1 MSAPVKPGNETDRL
15 SELRSLGI
23 LDSEPAERFNRV
35 TRLAQRL
42 LNVPSAVITLV
53 DEDRNWY
60 LSQQGLDNT
69 GTSRDDSFCAHAILG
84 NDILEVPD
92 ATRDERFYDNPFVTG
107 KTGLRFYAGCPIVG
121 PKGSV
126 LGTLCVFDTQP
137 RVLSADDASS
147 LRDLARMVESEIIA
161 LDLAV
166 TDPLTGV
173 GNRRGFELSA
183 PSLLEV
189 CRRRRL
195 RATVLFFDLDE
206 FKSLNDSFGHEAG
219 DAALVEFAKL
229 LQTTFRNS
237 DIIARYGGDEFVVLL
252 ADTGDPTLALERF
265 QAFLVSRNAHPS
277 SSYPLG
283 FSVGTTVIDP
293 TADIALDEM
302 IALANASMYEMKRA
316 HGVAD

>member
-1 MSAPVKPGNETDRL
+1 MSAAAKPDNEAQRL
-15 SELRSLGI
+15 DELRSLGL

-53 DEDRNWY
+53 DDDRIWY
-60 LSQQGLDNT
+60 LSKQGLDNT
-69 GTSRDDSFCAHAILG
+69 GTSRNDSFCSHAIFG
-84 NDILEVPD
+84 TDILEVPD
-92 ATRDERFYDNPFVTG
+92 ATRDQRFFDNPYVTG
-107 KTGLRFYAGCPIVG
+107 KSGIRFYAGCPIAG
-121 PKGSV
+121 PQGSI

-137 RVLSADDASS
+137 RVLSSGDASS

-189 CRRRRL
+189 CRQRHL
-195 RATVLFFDLDE
+195 SATVMFFDLDE
-206 FKSLNDSFGHEAG
+206 FKAVNDTFGHDAG
-219 DAALVEFAKL
+219 DQALIEFAKL

-237 DIIARYGGDEFVVLL
+237 DI
-252 ADTGDPTLALERF
+252 
-265 QAFLVSRNAHPS
+265 
-277 SSYPLG
+277 
-283 FSVGTTVIDP
+283 
-293 TADIALDEM
+293 
-302 IALANASMYEMKRA
+302 
-316 HGVAD
+316 

>member
-1 MSAPVKPGNETDRL
+1 MSAAVKPDHEKERL
-15 SELRSLGI
+15 GELRSLGI

-53 DEDRNWY
+53 DDNRTWY
-60 LSQQGLDNT
+60 LSKQGLDNT
-69 GTSRDDSFCAHAILG
+69 GASRDDSFCAHAILG
-84 NDILEVPD
+84 SDILEVSD
-92 ATRDERFYDNPFVTG
+92 ATRDERFFDNPFVTG
-107 KTGLRFYAGCPIVG
+107 KSGIRFYAGCPITG
-121 PKGSV
+121 PHGSV

-137 RVLSADDASS
+137 RVLSAEDASS

-183 PSLLEV
+183 PSLLQV
-189 CRRRRL
+189 CRRRDIN
-195 RATVLFFDLDE
+195 ATLLFFDLDE
-206 FKSLNDSFGHEAG
+206 FKAVNDTFGHEAG
-219 DAALVEFAKL
+219 DQALVEFAKL

-237 DIIARYGGDEFVVLL
+237 DIIARYGGDEFIVLL
-252 ADTGDPTLALERF
+252 ADTGDPALALERL
-265 QAFLVSRNAHPS
+265 QTFLVARNAHPS

-283 FSVGTTVIDP
+283 FSVGTTIADP
-293 TADIALDEM
+293 ASDISLDEL
-302 IALANASMYEMKRA
+302 IAQADASMYEMKRE
-316 HGVAD
+316 HGVID